1 MRRSGRSMPR
11 LSPRKPRQ
19 GPRRKARR
27 CRTRGLRRLR
37 GDQPASSPDRHSPEC
52 DHRRGAAPDPSATSD
67 RSRTGARSLVMAASF
82 RSPAYRRRPVRAPA
96 SVASEVS
103 WRG

>member
-1 MRRSGRSMPR
+1 MPR

-82 RSPAYRRRPVRAPA
+82 RSPAYRQRSQLARVSRTMGISRPDC
-96 SVASEVS
+96 S
-103 WRG
+103 G